1 MSQVKVDGYIEI
13 PRHKWYQIED
23 IFTRIDEELEVLI
36 KQIDYSNR
44 LLENAVSLLNS
55 IASSIQQIVPP
66 APAPPTP
73 IPPPPTPPPPQ
84 APGKVISLPFKV
96 IPTDTKSY
104 TAPEGTATEIPL
116 TGDAFILVAD
126 SDIYIGIRQD
136 VQSFL
141 LTAGVYLV
149 MYRAPELEK
158 IYVRS
163 STGTANIY
171 LMYLQV
177 VS

>member
-1 MSQVKVDGYIEI
+1 MSQVKVDGYVEI

-44 LLENAVSLLNS
+44 LLGRAVDLLS
-55 IASSIQQIVPP
+55 EIASSIQQIAPPPP
-66 APAPPTP
+66 APA
-73 IPPPPTPPPPQ
+73 PPTPPPPQ

-96 IPTDTKSY
+96 MPIDTKSY
-104 TAPEGTATEIPL
+104 TVSEDTAIDIPL
-116 TGDAFILVAD
+116 FGDLFMLVAD
-126 SDIYIGIRQD
+126 SDIYIGNRQD
-136 VQSFL
+136 IQSFL

-149 MYRAPELEK
+149 MYRAPELVK

-163 STGTANIY
+163 ATGTANIY

-177 VS
+177 ES

>member
-1 MSQVKVDGYIEI
+1 VSQVKVDGYVEI

-44 LLENAVSLLNS
+44 LLEDAVRALNS

-66 APAPPTP
+66 APTP
-73 IPPPPTPPPPQ
+73 PPPPQ

-104 TAPEGTATEIPL
+104 TAPEDTAMEIPL
-116 TGDAFILVAD
+116 SGDAFILVAD

-158 IYVRS
+158 IFVRS
-163 STGTANIY
+163 ATGTANIY
-171 LMYLQV
+171 LMYLEV

>member
-1 MSQVKVDGYIEI
+1 VSQVKVDGYVEI

-23 IFTRIDEELEVLI
+23 IFTRMDEELEVLI

-44 LLENAVSLLNS
+44 LLGRAVDLLS
-55 IASSIQQIVPP
+55 EIASSIQQIAP
-66 APAPPTP
+66 PAPPTP
-73 IPPPPTPPPPQ
+73 TPPTAPP

-96 IPTDTKSY
+96 MPIDTKSY
-104 TAPEGTATEIPL
+104 TASEDTAIDIPL
-116 TGDAFILVAD
+116 FGDLFILVAD

-136 VQSFL
+136 IQSFL

-163 STGTANIY
+163 ATGTANIY

>member
-1 MSQVKVDGYIEI
+1 VSQVKVDGYIEI
-13 PRHKWYQIED
+13 PRRKWYQIED
-23 IFTRIDEELEVLI
+23 IFTRIDEELELLI

-44 LLENAVSLLNS
+44 LLEDAVRALNL

-66 APAPPTP
+66 APTPPS
-73 IPPPPTPPPPQ
+73 PTPPPPQ

-104 TAPEGTATEIPL
+104 TAPEDTAMEIPL
-116 TGDAFILVAD
+116 AGDAFILVAD

-163 STGTANIY
+163 ATGTANIY

>member
-1 MSQVKVDGYIEI
+1 VSQVKVDGYIEI

-36 KQIDYSNR
+36 KQIDYSNS
-44 LLENAVSLLNS
+44 LLESAVKALNS

-66 APAPPTP
+66 APPTPAPPTA
-73 IPPPPTPPPPQ
+73 PP

-96 IPTDTKSY
+96 MPIDTKSY
-104 TAPEGTATEIPL
+104 TVSEDTATDIPL
-116 TGDAFILVAD
+116 FGDLFILVAD
-126 SDIYIGIRQD
+126 SDIYIGISQD

-163 STGTANIY
+163 ATGTANIY

-177 VS
+177 ES

>member
-1 MSQVKVDGYIEI
+1 VSQVKVDGYVEI
-13 PRHKWYQIED
+13 PRHKWYQVED
-23 IFTRIDEELEVLI
+23 IFTRIDEELELLI

-44 LLENAVSLLNS
+44 LLEDAVKALNL
-55 IASSIQQIVPP
+55 IASSIQQVVPP
-66 APAPPTP
+66 APPPPT
-73 IPPPPTPPPPQ
+73 IPPPPSPPQ

-96 IPTDTKSY
+96 MPVDTKSY
-104 TAPEGTATEIPL
+104 AVSEDTAMDIPL
-116 TGDAFILVAD
+116 FGDLFILVAD
-126 SDIYIGIRQD
+126 SDIYIGMRRD

-163 STGTANIY
+163 ATGTANIY
-171 LMYLQV
+171 LMYLEV